1 MELKTLLTTLFIV
14 VEIVV
19 FFIIIGW
26 INWLMKKYKSSLTS
40 EWLILVALIMAILF
54 IWIMLSF
61 IFYMFF

>member
-1 MELKTLLTTLFIV
+1 MALKTLITTLFIV
-14 VEIVV
+14 AEIVV

-54 IWIMLSF
+54 IWIML
-61 IFYMFF
+61 